1 MTGSLKKRVRE
12 KLDRLQLDRRAD
24 NTDSGMTLTELLI
37 AFTVMILLMTV
48 ATAALTTY
56 LNLGEQVISSYGN
69 TEQVLTV
76 ATSLQ
81 KLVRSQ
87 VEPAP
92 TPTTGANAN
101 IPSPPFSTVA
111 GSDTGQYVGSTAVGT
126 FSATFYSNVG
136 NAAGP
141 ARIVATET
149 ANPGAVGNRR
159 TWTFTVTQ
167 QIPDAGSCPFAVS
180 SAKIC
185 TYNGTSNNPPKIV
198 LSLPDVVN
206 NDTPTTA
213 YPGTPQ
219 ATPLQLH
226 PDLHLHPPADLDGPQ
241 QPGATGAGLRGN
253 PCARGFFW
261 PLPQAKQD
269 DSIFTTCTATQTATP
284 IANTCP
290 GDAVQGVT
298 IDLLIRTPGSPTPTE
313 DNTTVFALSPTS
325 YLYNPLVG

>member
-1 MTGSLKKRVRE
+1 MSGSLKKRVRE
-12 KLDRLQLDRRAD
+12 RLDRLQLDRRAC
-24 NTDSGMTLTELLI
+24 NTESGMTMVELLI

-159 TWTFTVTQ
+159 TWTFTVSQ

-219 ATPLQLH
+219 ATALSYTPIFTYILLQTSTA
-226 PDLHLHPPADLDGPQ
+226 PNSPGQQVPVSVVSPAP
-241 QPGATGAGLRGN
+241 A
-253 PCARGFFW
+253 GFFW
-261 PLPQAKQD
+261 PLPQAAKD
-269 DSIFTTCTATQTATP
+269 DSIFTTCTATQTSTP